1 MKLKEEF
8 DFIDKLTTEWKE
20 GEISLT
26 SLVEGRMREIAEYG
40 KTEEKTGCPI
50 CAGRDIGDKD
60 LGADVNGPHRSKNT
74 CGSDECEKEYNIRK
88 VATSENES
96 EKKHECTVCA
106 RTFSDSKVKKEE
118 GVISACPYCGSG
130 NFKEVKEA
138 LKESNGNVG
147 ASGNTD
153 WEVDDVLYN
162 FDYEVDYQWYGT
174 HTPASES
181 GPEEWPE
188 LDIND
193 IKFTD
198 IEQYTDSGQKKL
210 TWEELP
216 EATRNKIYDGFAEW
230 WEENFVEET
239 PEPDDNGE
247 DI

>member
-88 VATSENES
+88 VA
-96 EKKHECTVCA
+96 
-106 RTFSDSKVKKEE
+106 
-118 GVISACPYCGSG
+118 G
-130 NFKEVKEA
+130 NFKEIKEA
-138 LKESNGNVG
+138 LKEGVGDMG

-153 WEVDDVLYN
+153 LEVDGVLYN

-181 GPEEWPE
+181 GPEEWPSLE
-188 LDIND
+188 IKD
-193 IKFTD
+193 IKITD
-198 IEQYTDSGQKKL
+198 FERYDESKGIISKITKL
-210 TWEELP
+210 NYDELP
-216 EATRNKIYDGFAEW
+216 EDLKTKIYDGFAEW